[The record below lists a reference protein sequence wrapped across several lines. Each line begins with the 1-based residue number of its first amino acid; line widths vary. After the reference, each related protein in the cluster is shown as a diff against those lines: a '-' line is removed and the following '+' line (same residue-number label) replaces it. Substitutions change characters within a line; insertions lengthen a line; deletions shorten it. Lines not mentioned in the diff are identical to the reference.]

1 MTNSQADVVSAIEAM
16 NERFVRQFNA
26 GDVDG
31 VVRGFYAEDADLLA
45 PGAPTVSGR
54 QQVRDAIQGMV
65 DVGMA
70 DLTMETV
77 KIDVSADMAYRIGRY
92 TAGKPTP
99 DSGKFV
105 EVHRRQADGS
115 WRCVA
120 DIFNGDA
127 SGH

>member
-1 MTNSQADVVSAIEAM
+1 MTNSLADVGRAIEAM

-31 VVRGFYAEDADLLA
+31 VVGGFYAEDVDLLA
-45 PGAPTVSGR
+45 PGAPMVSGR
-54 QQVRDAIQGMV
+54 KQVRDAIQAMV
-65 DVGMA
+65 DGGMEE
-70 DLTMETV
+70 LTMKTV
-77 KIDVSADMAYRIGRY
+77 KIDVSGDMAYRIGRY
-92 TAGKPTP
+92 TAGKSTP

-120 DIFNGDA
+120 DIFNSDA

>member
-31 VVRGFYAEDADLLA
+31 VVGGFYAEDADLLA
-45 PGAPTVSGR
+45 PDAPMVSGR
-54 QQVRDAIQGMV
+54 HQVRDAIQGMV
-65 DVGMA
+65 DGGMA
-70 DLTMETV
+70 DLTIETV
-77 KIDVSADMAYRIGRY
+77 KIDVSGDMAYRIGRY

-120 DIFNGDA
+120 DIFNSDA